1 MSDTGISSENSTSDP
16 IYCQNCGNDMPPV
29 SEFCDECGV
38 EVGVHAANETNKKLK
53 ASGII
58 SGALSLIFLP
68 IVFGPISIICGYL
81 LYDRGEKEWGKWI
94 AIGGAVAMVVGFLL
108 SYIILSAVQAGGG
121 V

>member
-1 MSDTGISSENSTSDP
+1 MSGEGPTEQGTMDP

-38 EVGVHAANETNKKLK
+38 EVGTRAASETNKRLK

-58 SGALSLIFLP
+58 SGALSLVFLP
-68 IVFGPISIICGYL
+68 ILFGPISMVCGYL

-94 AIGGAVAMVVGFLL
+94 AVGGFVAMVLGVALAYVLYGVLL
-108 SYIILSAVQAGGG
+108 A
-121 V
+121 

>member
-1 MSDTGISSENSTSDP
+1 MSDSGSTSDP

-38 EVGVHAANETNKKLK
+38 EVGARAAGETNKKLK

-58 SGALSLIFLP
+58 SAALSLVILP

-81 LYDRGEKEWGKWI
+81 LYDRGETAWGKWV
-94 AIGGAVAMVVGFLL
+94 AIGGTVAMIIGFAL
-108 SYIILSAVQAGGG
+108 SYIIFSAIQAGG
-121 V
+121 VA

>member
-1 MSDTGISSENSTSDP
+1 MSGDPSETSTTDP

-38 EVGVHAANETNKKLK
+38 EIGTVAADGTNKKLK

-58 SGALSLIFLP
+58 SGALSLVFLP

-81 LYDRGEKEWGKWI
+81 LYDRGEEDWGKWM
-94 AIGGAVAMVVGFLL
+94 AVGGFAAMVIGFLL
-108 SYIILSAVQAGGG
+108 AFVVFSAMG

>member
-1 MSDTGISSENSTSDP
+1 MSGDPSETSTTDP

-38 EVGVHAANETNKKLK
+38 EVGAVATDGTNKKLK

-58 SGALSLIFLP
+58 SAALSLIFLP
-68 IVFGPISIICGYL
+68 VVFGPISIACGYL
-81 LYDRGEKEWGKWI
+81 LYDRGDEEWGKWI
-94 AIGGAVAMVVGFLL
+94 GIGGLVAMVIGMVLAWVVFAA
-108 SYIILSAVQAGGG
+108 IG

>member
-1 MSDTGISSENSTSDP
+1 MSDSGSTSDP

-38 EVGVHAANETNKKLK
+38 EVGARAADGTNKKLK

-58 SGALSLIFLP
+58 SAALSLIILP

-81 LYDRGEKEWGKWI
+81 LYDRGEREWGKWI
-94 AIGGAVAMVVGFLL
+94 AIGGSIAMIIGFVLSFLIVSAFRNGAVA
-108 SYIILSAVQAGGG
+108 
-121 V
+121 